1 MTAYSDPGIAPRS
14 NGYTASRPKPS
25 RPAMA
30 TAKPKPKNRGL
41 LPMGMPKKEG

>member
-14 NGYTASRPKPS
+14 SGYTAGRPKPS

-30 TAKPKPKNRGL
+30 KRKRQSRGL
-41 LPMGMPKKEG
+41 LPMGMPKKGGMQ